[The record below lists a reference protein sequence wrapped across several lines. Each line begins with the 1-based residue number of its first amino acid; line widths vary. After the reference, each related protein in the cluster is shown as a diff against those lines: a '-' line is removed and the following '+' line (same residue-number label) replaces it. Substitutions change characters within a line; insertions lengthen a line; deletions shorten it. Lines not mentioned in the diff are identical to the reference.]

1 MSGRRSFTGALA
13 GVGAVVI
20 LSSVAWAQTTAPLRA
35 GRVQIGLTGSIA
47 TPRGFDPASVVFLTP
62 GGEPLVVS
70 ESQARAGFG
79 MGLDVHLGFRLS
91 PSVDLEATGSWM
103 RATYSTEVTFDLEDA
118 VPVTATATSSQ
129 FVVEG
134 AVLVTVARRGRT
146 DVFVRGAGG
155 WLFESSDQ
163 FLIDNGWAAQVG
175 GGVKYWWRGRS
186 PSAAR
191 LGLRLEGRL
200 RLHDTRI
207 LASGRDIR
215 LTPVLAGGVIIG
227 L

>member
-1 MSGRRSFTGALA
+1 MTGRRLA
-13 GVGAVVI
+13 AAAVAGLGAVVAASP
-20 LSSVAWAQTTAPLRA
+20 LAYAQTTPAVRT
-35 GRVQIGLTGSIA
+35 GRVQIAVTGSLA
-47 TPRGFDPASVVFLTP
+47 TPRGFDPAAVVFLTP
-62 GGEPLVVS
+62 GGEALVVS
-70 ESQARAGFG
+70 ESQARAGLG
-79 MGLDVHLGFRLS
+79 VGLDVHFGIQLS
-91 PSVDLEATGSWM
+91 PSIDVEATGSWL
-103 RATYSTEVTFDLEDA
+103 RTPYSAEVTFDLEDA
-118 VPVTATATSSQ
+118 VPVTARVTASQ

-134 AVLVTVARRGRT
+134 AVLFTVARRGQT
-146 DVFVRGAGG
+146 DFFVRGAGG

-163 FLIDNGWAAQVG
+163 FLIDNGWTAQAG